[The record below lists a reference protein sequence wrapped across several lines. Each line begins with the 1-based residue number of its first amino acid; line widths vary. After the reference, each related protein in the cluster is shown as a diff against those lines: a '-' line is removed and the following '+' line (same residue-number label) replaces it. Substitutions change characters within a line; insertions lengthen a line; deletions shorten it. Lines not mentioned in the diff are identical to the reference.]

1 MATTIEEENKRSVS
15 RAKAV
20 VIGVGSADGLGAALS
35 RCYAANGHHVLVAGR
50 TLAKVEKVA
59 AAIRR
64 DGGSATA
71 YAIDATRE
79 EDVIRLFDAAMTRD
93 ELGGPADL
101 VTYNAGINQKIEFL
115 KMETSTFENFWRL
128 NTLGGF
134 VAVAACK

>member
-20 VIGVGSADGLGAALS
+20 VMGVGSADGLGAALS

-50 TLAKVEKVA
+50 TLAKVENVA

-64 DGGSATA
+64 DGGSASA

-79 EDVIRLFDAAMTRD
+79 EDVIRLFDAPIT
-93 ELGGPADL
+93 PADL
-101 VTYNAGINQKIEFL
+101 CVP
-115 KMETSTFENFWRL
+115 
-128 NTLGGF
+128 
-134 VAVAACK
+134 AALVPY